1 MAKKSYQWDYHN
13 PSKIEQHSLTK
24 HKIIADY
31 LSSYIKTLTVFPCQ
45 DEFKLTL
52 IDGFSGGGI
61 YSHTDTKKISYG
73 SPLIMLDTVKET
85 DFLIN
90 QNRRK
95 KLNLNVD
102 YFFIDKEKSACDCL
116 KLVLEDKN
124 YSSLVDKSI
133 FIMHSDFKQQANNII
148 NFIRQKSRKTQRA
161 IFLLDQYGYSEVP
174 TQLIKIIL
182 DSLSNAE
189 IIFTFA
195 VDSCIT
201 YLSDKNNI
209 STNLFI
215 KTGIPDVLQGRTIE
229 DIKSS
234 EKDSRLLIQ
243 SYFHKELVEKCGA
256 SYYTPFFIRSSQG
269 HGDYWLVHLSKH
281 PKARDVMTQIHWQN
295 NNNFIHYGGAG
306 LNMFMLGYESK
317 YDNSYTNQTE
327 FGFCFDDTAHEKS
340 VNALIAEIPHLVYA
354 RDNGISFGELFSMT
368 CNNSPASA
376 EIYKQSIESLIQH
389 KQIEVFSKEGSKR
402 QSANTIHDSDVLI
415 KPKQSSIFMFTC

>member
-1 MAKKSYQWDYHN
+1 MVKKVYEWDFYN
-13 PSKIEQHSLTK
+13 PSKIEQHSLAK

-31 LSSYIKTLTVFPCQ
+31 LARYIKTLAPSPYQ
-45 DEFKLTL
+45 DELKLTL

-61 YSHTDTKKISYG
+61 YSHTDTKEIFYG
-73 SPLIMLDTVKET
+73 SPLIMLNTVKEVN
-85 DFLIN
+85 FLIN
-90 QNRRK
+90 QNRTK

-116 KLVLEDKN
+116 KLVLDDKD
-124 YSSLVDKSI
+124 YSSLVGKSI
-133 FIMHSDFKQQANNII
+133 FVIHSDFKQEANSII
-148 NFIRQKSRKTQRA
+148 NFIRQKSPKRQRA

-174 TQLIKIIL
+174 TQLIKFIL

-195 VDSCIT
+195 VDSFIT
-201 YLSDKNNI
+201 YLSDKNGT
-209 STNLFI
+209 SEKLFI
-215 KTGIPDVLQGRTIE
+215 KTGLPDVLQGRTIE
-229 DIKSS
+229 DIKNS

-317 YDNSYTNQTE
+317 YDSSYTNQTE

-340 VNALIAEIPHLVYA
+340 INALITDIPHLVYA
-354 RDNGISFGELFSMT
+354 RDNGISFGDLFSMT

-376 EIYKQSIESLIQH
+376 EIYKKAIEHLIQY
-389 KQIEVFSKEGSKR
+389 KEIDVFSKEGSR
-402 QSANTIHDSDVLI
+402 RLSANTICDSDILS
-415 KPKQSSIFMFTC
+415 KPTQSSILFTFI

>member
-1 MAKKSYQWDYHN
+1 MAKKHYKWDFHS
-13 PSKIEQHSLTK
+13 PSEIKQHSLAK
-24 HKIIADY
+24 HKIITSY
-31 LSSYIKTLTVFPCQ
+31 LSKYIETLTASRFQ
-45 DEFKLTL
+45 DELRLTL
-52 IDGFSGGGI
+52 VDGFSGGGI
-61 YSHTDTKKISYG
+61 YSHTDTKEIIYG

-90 QNRRK
+90 QNRKK
-95 KLNLNVD
+95 KLNLNVH
-102 YFFIDKEKSACDCL
+102 YFFIDKEKSACNCL
-116 KLVLEDKN
+116 KEVLKHKG
-124 YSSLVDKSI
+124 YSDSIDKSV
-133 FIMHSDFKQQANNII
+133 FIKNSDFNQQANDII
-148 NFIRQKSRKTQRA
+148 SFIRQKSPRKQRA

-174 TQLIKIIL
+174 TELIQRIL
-182 DSLSNAE
+182 NSLSNAE

-195 VDSCIT
+195 VDSFIK
-201 YLSDKNNI
+201 YLSDKNDV
-209 STNLFI
+209 SRNLLI

-281 PKARDVMTQIHWQN
+281 PKARDVMTQIHWQQ

-317 YDNSYTNQTE
+317 YDSYYTNQTE

-340 VNALIAEIPHLVYA
+340 VNALITDIPHLVYA
-354 RDNGISFGELFSMT
+354 RDNGISFSELFSMS
-368 CNNSPASA
+368 CNDSPATA
-376 EIYKQSIESLIQH
+376 EIYKKAIEYLIQH
-389 KQIEVFSKEGSKR
+389 NEIEVFSQDGSKR
-402 QSANTIHDSDVLI
+402 QSANTIHDSDILI
-415 KPKQSSIFMFTC
+415 KPKQSSIFVFT